1 MPTVGI
7 TQVFPSSTLNLHHS
21 IDPLIL
27 SCSVSPW
34 LRFFPIFIPPL
45 HHSLTHLMLTPL
57 HPKSAYSFAFLSN
70 SFQLMSQSR
79 LKIWPPEVSGPGHSS
94 GLPFAH
100 VLILAELSKESVG
113 PRRHGNRK
121 STSQN
126 ELWEKCRKVRGQK
139 RKSQRDRQKDRT
151 AWEMQVEEIESP
163 DSVTKTPRVQLLAF
177 CMTGQC

>member
-1 MPTVGI
+1 MA
-7 TQVFPSSTLNLHHS
+7 QVLPH
-21 IDPLIL
+21 
-27 SCSVSPW
+27 
-34 LRFFPIFIPPL
+34 
-45 HHSLTHLMLTPL
+45 L
-57 HPKSAYSFAFLSN
+57 HPTAPSFSN
-70 SFQLMSQSR
+70 SPDAHSPPPQVCLQFCFS
-79 LKIWPPEVSGPGHSS
+79 LKLLSAHVSITTQDLALEVSGPGHSS